1 VKGVFRKTL
10 SALTALLVLSACQ
23 GTPKDDPLVI
33 RDDDTL
39 AEFMLPASRD
49 MVWTY
54 RRETVGLIEEVA
66 TISIAVE
73 TLKKDSATLA
83 YSQEGG
89 ESPEIVQGIGIRGD
103 AAIALSPEGAVTW
116 KDELD
121 ERTYTPDGRV
131 TSKGGTEFE
140 LVGTETIRTAAGTF
154 ACVKYRVHRE
164 PSIADPMTLEGTQWW
179 GKGVGLV
186 KAVSTVEGFKAGTR
200 TTIELI
206 TLER

>member
-1 VKGVFRKTL
+1 MKGVLRKTL

-33 RDDDTL
+33 RDDDAL
-39 AEFMLPASRD
+39 AEFMLPESRD

-54 RRETVGLIEEVA
+54 RRETVGLIEDVA
-66 TISIAVE
+66 TVSIAVE
-73 TLKKDSATLA
+73 TLKKDSAKLT

-89 ESPEIVQGIGIRGD
+89 DAPEIVQGIGIRGN
-103 AAIALSPEGAVTW
+103 AEIAVSPEGAVTW
-116 KDELD
+116 KDARD
-121 ERTYTPDGRV
+121 ERTYMPDGRV
-131 TSKGGTEFE
+131 TSKDGTEFE
-140 LVGTETIRTAAGTF
+140 LLGTETIRTPAGTF
-154 ACVKYRVHRE
+154 ACVKYRVRRD

-186 KAVSTVEGFKAGTR
+186 KAVSTVEGFNAGTR